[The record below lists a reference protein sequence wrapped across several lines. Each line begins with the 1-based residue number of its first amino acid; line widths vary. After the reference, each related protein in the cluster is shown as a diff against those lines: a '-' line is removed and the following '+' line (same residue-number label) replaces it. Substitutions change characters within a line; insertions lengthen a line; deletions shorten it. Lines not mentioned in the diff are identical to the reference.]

1 MIHSRLWYI
10 RITIHSLILP
20 PSQCQPVGNSA
31 FILSLCYCRRREAL
45 SVCKNFSSQICFILS
60 MTFSHLSLAVSVC
73 ILLLQWLLLTLSAHL
88 DFTCHPSVY
97 FFSHLLLVVPIWV
110 CVKYSSF
117 CLLLCHT
124 HTQLHQLFPQLLIH
138 YFVKYQWKRT
148 QHKLKKKN
156 VNPIPH
162 TASFTFTLKSWKY
175 CPKSAKNYECICKHS
190 KLEQYS
196 LLVH

>member
-10 RITIHSLILP
+10 RITIHSLIL
-20 PSQCQPVGNSA
+20 STT
-31 FILSLCYCRRREAL
+31 I
-45 SVCKNFSSQICFILS
+45 
-60 MTFSHLSLAVSVC
+60 AVSACGKLYLYSFAV
-73 ILLLQWLLLTLSAHL
+73 LLSTQRSSECLQEFLFSNLLYFVYDLFPLIACSISMHSTPTVITSHSVSSPWLYLSSL
-88 DFTCHPSVY
+88 Y

-148 QHKLKKKN
+148 QHKLKKKML
-156 VNPIPH
+156 IPFLIRQ
-162 TASFTFTLKSWKY
+162 AL
-175 CPKSAKNYECICKHS
+175 P
-190 KLEQYS
+190 
-196 LLVH
+196 LL

>member
-1 MIHSRLWYI
+1 MIYQNYYTFPYTINHHRSVSLWETLPLFFRCAIVDAEKLWVFAKISLLKSALFCLWPFPTYRLQY
-10 RITIHSLILP
+10 
-20 PSQCQPVGNSA
+20 QYA
-31 FILSLCYCRRREAL
+31 FYSYSDYFSLC
-45 SVCKNFSSQICFILS
+45 Q
-60 MTFSHLSLAVSVC
+60 
-73 ILLLQWLLLTLSAHL
+73 LTLTL
-88 DFTCHPSVY
+88 PVIPVY